1 MRLFTRAGYRPKRIE
16 TKKQNDGLLHL
27 LTISTVG
34 LCACLICLCGVSWA
48 WFTATTSTG
57 TAVIQ
62 SSSYKLA
69 YQVGGAAPI
78 DFTEET
84 EIIVPEGGQCSI
96 TLSATGTAGAA
107 GYCSVQVGD
116 ETSYHYTKPI
126 LVGDD
131 ASAFTFTVYAAEGTK
146 IYLTPKWGS
155 YSGSADLNDDNN
167 TIGNTTGNT
176 QETPMNA
183 ATTTEPATT
192 TTSAAPS
199 SSPEESE
206 APTPDA
212 PPADSKTAQTESVSG
227 DEQAPA
233 SEDSNQ

>member
-1 MRLFTRAGYRPKRIE
+1 MRLFTRTGYRPKRIE

-62 SSSYKLA
+62 AATYTVGVSAGENESVGITTESGTTTVTFTDAGSY
-69 YQVGGAAPI
+69 
-78 DFTEET
+78 T
-84 EIIVPEGGQCSI
+84 I
-96 TLSATGTAGAA
+96 TLTPTGTAQN
-107 GYCSVQVGD
+107 GYCKISYAEGD
-116 ETSYHYTKPI
+116 YYTGQLPTGGE
-126 LVGDD
+126 LH
-131 ASAFTFTVYAAEGTK
+131 FTVNADANSE
-146 IYLTPKWGS
+146 LTVTPQWGS
-155 YSGSADLNDDNN
+155 YSGSADLNSGD

>member
-1 MRLFTRAGYRPKRIE
+1 MNIPGPRRRKCGQPHG
-16 TKKQNDGLLHL
+16 DGLARILVPSVL
-27 LTISTVG
+27 AICVCTL
-34 LCACLICLCGVSWA
+34 CLCGVSWA
-48 WFTATTSTG
+48 WFTATASSG

-69 YQVGGAAPI
+69 YQVDGAAAT
-78 DFTEET
+78 DFTEKA
-84 EIIVPEGGQCSI
+84 EIPVPEGGQCSI

-131 ASAFTFTVYAAEGTK
+131 ASAFTFTVYATKGTK
-146 IYLTPKWGS
+146 IILTPKWGS
-155 YSGSADLNDDNN
+155 YSGDPNLSSGGI
-167 TIGNTTGNT
+167 IGNTTGNT

-183 ATTTEPATT
+183 ASTTEPATT

-199 SSPEESE
+199 SSPEES
-206 APTPDA
+206 AASTPDA
-212 PPADSKTAQTESVSG
+212 PADSKTAQPEGVTG
-227 DEQAPA
+227 GEQAPA
-233 SEDSNQ
+233 PEDSNR

>member
-62 SSSYKLA
+62 AATYTVGVSAGENESVGITTESGTTTVTFTDAGSY
-69 YQVGGAAPI
+69 
-78 DFTEET
+78 T
-84 EIIVPEGGQCSI
+84 I
-96 TLSATGTAGAA
+96 TLTPTGTAQN
-107 GYCSVQVGD
+107 GYCKISYAEGD
-116 ETSYHYTKPI
+116 YYTGQLPTGGE
-126 LVGDD
+126 LH
-131 ASAFTFTVYAAEGTK
+131 FTVNADANSE
-146 IYLTPKWGS
+146 LTVTPQWGS
-155 YSGSADLNDDNN
+155 YSGTPNLSSGD
-167 TIGNTTGNT
+167 TIGITTGNT
-176 QETPMNA
+176 QEPPMNA

>member
-62 SSSYKLA
+62 AATYAVGVSANGTGDVEITSESGTTTVTFTAAGEYTVTLTPSGTAQNGYCKISYA
-69 YQVGGAAPI
+69 DADYY
-78 DFTEET
+78 T
-84 EIIVPEGGQCSI
+84 GQ
-96 TLSATGTAGAA
+96 LATGTLQFTVNA
-107 GYCSVQVGD
+107 
-116 ETSYHYTKPI
+116 
-126 LVGDD
+126 D
-131 ASAFTFTVYAAEGTK
+131 ASSELTV
-146 IYLTPKWGS
+146 TPQWGS
-155 YSGSADLNDDNN
+155 YSGTPNLSSGD
-167 TIGNTTGNT
+167 TIGITTGNT
-176 QETPMNA
+176 QEPPMNA

-192 TTSAAPS
+192 TTSAVPS

-233 SEDSNQ
+233 SENSNQ

>member
-1 MRLFTRAGYRPKRIE
+1 MRLFTRTGYRPKRIE

-62 SSSYKLA
+62 AATYTVGVSAGENESVGITTESGTTTVTFTDAGSY
-69 YQVGGAAPI
+69 
-78 DFTEET
+78 T
-84 EIIVPEGGQCSI
+84 I
-96 TLSATGTAGAA
+96 TLTPTGTAQN
-107 GYCSVQVGD
+107 GYCKISYAEGD
-116 ETSYHYTKPI
+116 YYTGQLPTGGE
-126 LVGDD
+126 LH
-131 ASAFTFTVYAAEGTK
+131 FTVNADANSE
-146 IYLTPKWGS
+146 LTVTPQWGS
-155 YSGSADLNDDNN
+155 YSGTPNLSSGD
-167 TIGNTTGNT
+167 TIGITTGNT
-176 QETPMNA
+176 QEPPMNA

-199 SSPEESE
+199 NSPEESE
-206 APTPDA
+206 APIPDA

>member
-57 TAVIQ
+57 AAVIQ
-62 SSSYKLA
+62 AATYA
-69 YQVGGAAPI
+69 VGVSANGTGDVEITSESGTTTVTFTAAGEY
-78 DFTEET
+78 T
-84 EIIVPEGGQCSI
+84 V
-96 TLSATGTAGAA
+96 TLTPSGTAQN
-107 GYCSVQVGD
+107 GYCKI
-116 ETSYHYTKPI
+116 SYADADYYTGQFPTGGE
-126 LVGDD
+126 LH
-131 ASAFTFTVYAAEGTK
+131 FTVNADANSE
-146 IYLTPKWGS
+146 LTVTPQWGS
-155 YSGSADLNDDNN
+155 YSGTPNLSSGD

-176 QETPMNA
+176 QQETPPMAA
-183 ATTTEPATT
+183 ATTTAPATT

-206 APTPDA
+206 APTPDDS
-212 PPADSKTAQTESVSG
+212 PADSKTAQTESVSG

>member
-16 TKKQNDGLLHL
+16 TKKQSDGLLHL
-27 LTISTVG
+27 LALSAVG

-48 WFTATTSTG
+48 WFTATASSG

-69 YQVGGAAPI
+69 YQVNGAAAT
-78 DFTEET
+78 DFTEKA
-84 EIIVPEGGQCSI
+84 EITVPEGGQCSI

-126 LVGDD
+126 RVGDD
-131 ASAFTFTVYAAEGTK
+131 ASAFTFTVYAAKGTK
-146 IYLTPKWGS
+146 IILTPKWGS
-155 YSGSADLNDDNN
+155 YSGNADLNSGD

-176 QETPMNA
+176 QETPVNA
-183 ATTTEPATT
+183 ASTTEPATT

-199 SSPEESE
+199 RSPEES
-206 APTPDA
+206 AASTPDA

-227 DEQAPA
+227 GEQAPA

>member
-69 YQVGGAAPI
+69 YQVNGADAT

-131 ASAFTFTVYAAEGTK
+131 EPAFTFTVYAAEGTK

-155 YSGSADLNDDNN
+155 YSGSADLNSGD

>member
-62 SSSYKLA
+62 AATYA
-69 YQVGGAAPI
+69 VGVSANGTGDVEITSESGTTTVTFTAAGEY
-78 DFTEET
+78 T
-84 EIIVPEGGQCSI
+84 V
-96 TLSATGTAGAA
+96 TLTPSGTAQN
-107 GYCSVQVGD
+107 GYCKI
-116 ETSYHYTKPI
+116 SYADADYYTGQLPTGGE
-126 LVGDD
+126 LH
-131 ASAFTFTVYAAEGTK
+131 FTVNADANSE
-146 IYLTPKWGS
+146 LTVTPQWGS
-155 YSGSADLNDDNN
+155 YSGTPNLSNGD
-167 TIGNTTGNT
+167 TIGITTGNT
-176 QETPMNA
+176 QEPPMNA

-199 SSPEESE
+199 NSPEESE
-206 APTPDA
+206 APIPDA

>member
-69 YQVGGAAPI
+69 YQVNGADAT

-131 ASAFTFTVYAAEGTK
+131 EPAFTFTVYAAEGTK

-155 YSGSADLNDDNN
+155 YSGSADLNSGD

-199 SSPEESE
+199 NSPEESE
-206 APTPDA
+206 APTSDA

>member
-1 MRLFTRAGYRPKRIE
+1 MRLFTRTGYRPKRIE

-62 SSSYKLA
+62 AATYT
-69 YQVGGAAPI
+69 VGVSAGENESVGITSESGTTTVTFTAAGEY
-78 DFTEET
+78 T
-84 EIIVPEGGQCSI
+84 V
-96 TLSATGTAGAA
+96 TLTPTGTAQN
-107 GYCSVQVGD
+107 GYCKISYAEGD
-116 ETSYHYTKPI
+116 YYTGQLPTGGE
-126 LVGDD
+126 LH
-131 ASAFTFTVYAAEGTK
+131 FTVNADANSE
-146 IYLTPKWGS
+146 LTVTPQWGS
-155 YSGSADLNDDNN
+155 YSGTPNLSSGD
-167 TIGNTTGNT
+167 TIGITTGNT
-176 QETPMNA
+176 QEPPMNA
-183 ATTTEPATT
+183 ASTTEPAT

-233 SEDSNQ
+233 SEDSNE

>member
-34 LCACLICLCGVSWA
+34 LCACLICLCGASWA

-62 SSSYKLA
+62 AATYAVGVSAGENESVGITTESGTTTVTFTDAGSY
-69 YQVGGAAPI
+69 
-78 DFTEET
+78 T
-84 EIIVPEGGQCSI
+84 I
-96 TLSATGTAGAA
+96 TLTPTGTAQN
-107 GYCSVQVGD
+107 GYCKISYAEGD
-116 ETSYHYTKPI
+116 YYTGQ
-126 LVGDD
+126 LSTGGELH
-131 ASAFTFTVYAAEGTK
+131 FTVNADANSE
-146 IYLTPKWGS
+146 LTVTPQWGS
-155 YSGSADLNDDNN
+155 YSGTPNLSSGD
-167 TIGNTTGNT
+167 TIGITTGNT
-176 QETPMNA
+176 QEPPMNA